1 MSYSVDLRNRTLDFI
16 ERGGSKVEAS
26 QLFKVSLKT
35 VFNWVR
41 QKRTRGDLEVR
52 KRALGAYKIE
62 EHRLRAYVEQHPDDY
77 LREIASA
84 LGFSTSGIK
93 SALKRLKISYKK
105 NSTLQR
111 KRREIKESLSRKNS
125 LY

>member
-1 MSYSVDLRNRTLDFI
+1 MSYSVDLRKRVLDFI
-16 ERGGSKVEAS
+16 ESGGSKVEAS
-26 QLFKVSLKT
+26 HLFKVSLKS

-41 QKRTRGDLEVR
+41 QKRREGNLEV
-52 KRALGAYKIE
+52 KIRALGGYKINE
-62 EHRLRAYVEQHPDDY
+62 DQLRAYVEQHPDHY

-111 KRREIKESLSRKNS
+111 KRRELKESLSRKNS